1 MEPPKG
7 RKKRG
12 IDSLAFF
19 DANLCAW
26 SPIGKLLLIHELQL
40 ISVLMLIRV
49 LTPSQK
55 VN

>member
-12 IDSLAFF
+12 MNSLAFF

-26 SPIGKLLLIHELQL
+26 SLIDKPLLIH
-40 ISVLMLIRV
+40 V